1 MEPQTDGILLVDK
14 HEGETSHEVVKR
26 ARYAFGGLKVQK
38 VGHAGTLDPFAT
50 GLLIVLLGQGTKLSP
65 FLMTEKKVYVA
76 TMRLGVETDTLDPT
90 GRVVRSSPVPDLT
103 SELIHAKTRA
113 FVGEIEQV
121 PPLYSAVKH
130 KGKRAYKLARKGIDV
145 GLKKRVVKVY
155 SIEILSVQ
163 LPNVKMTV
171 TCSRGTYIRSLAADL
186 GKELGPGGH
195 LISLRRLSSGAF
207 MVQNALSSKEI
218 LRNESRSFLLDKVIP
233 LKAALPD
240 MSEIKVTEL
249 FAKKIR
255 NGYQP
260 TLEELNNGIIVSN
273 FADGYVKLV
282 SDNELVAITKTKE
295 SGGFGHGTLKI
306 ERVFL

>member
-1 MEPQTDGILLVDK
+1 MEHQTDGILLVDK

-65 FLMTEKKVYVA
+65 FLMTEKKAYLA

-90 GRVVRSSPVPDLT
+90 GRVVRTSPVPDLT
-103 SELIHAKTRA
+103 SEQIHEKTRD

-130 KGKRAYKLARKGIDV
+130 EGKRAYKLARKGLDV
-145 GLKKRVVKVY
+145 GLKKRTVIVY

-207 MVQNALSSKEI
+207 EVQNALSSKEI

-240 MSEIKVTEL
+240 MREIKVTEF

-306 ERVFL
+306 ERVFT